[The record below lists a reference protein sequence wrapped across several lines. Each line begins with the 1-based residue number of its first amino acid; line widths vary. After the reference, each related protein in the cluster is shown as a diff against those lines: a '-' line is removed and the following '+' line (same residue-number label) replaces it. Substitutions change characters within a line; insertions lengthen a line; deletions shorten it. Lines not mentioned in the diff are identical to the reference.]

1 MYIYTFEQNHR
12 EYNPNRYLKTIG
24 SKILYSC
31 ISLSRNDLQFSRIF
45 PRRRRKGRRNETATL
60 DVIYTNAPRG
70 NNENWPSSWPYT
82 NFREKGR
89 NRFISNNGTPPPFAY
104 HHVRIEMR
112 SKGNWNDSRS
122 SHKKKKK
129 RQKERKKKE
138 KLSFA
143 FLAAIRFKHRT
154 NGSIPPR
161 AGLSK
166 KIGSY

>member
-89 NRFISNNGTPPPFAY
+89 NRFISNNGTPPSFAY
-104 HHVRIEMR
+104 HQSWG
-112 SKGNWNDSRS
+112 SKWDRRGIGTI
-122 SHKKKKK
+122 HAAVTKKKEGKKKKGK
-129 RQKERKKKE
+129 TILCISSRD
-138 KLSFA
+138 
-143 FLAAIRFKHRT
+143 
-154 NGSIPPR
+154 SI
-161 AGLSK
+161 
-166 KIGSY
+166 